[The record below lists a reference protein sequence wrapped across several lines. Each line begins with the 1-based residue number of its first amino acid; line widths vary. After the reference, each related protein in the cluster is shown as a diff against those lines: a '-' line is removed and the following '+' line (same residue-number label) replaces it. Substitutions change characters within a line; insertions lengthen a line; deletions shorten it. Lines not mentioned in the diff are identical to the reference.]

1 MKNYTFIIQFLEGYE
16 EDCSIVVNDNNTVD
30 CPLTLV
36 ERKFSC
42 EASTYERARAKA
54 LDFAQKALRDF
65 YEPLNVW
72 AAFRL
77 CRGEEV
83 E

>member
-1 MKNYTFIIQFLEGYE
+1 MKTYTFIIQFLESYE
-16 EDCSIVVNDNNTVD
+16 EDCSIVVDGNNTVD

-42 EASTYERARAKA
+42 EASTYERARTKA
-54 LDFAQKALRDF
+54 LEFAQKALRDF

-77 CRGEEV
+77 CCGEVV